1 MQFGFFSLKKL
12 FFLVVLPIIII
23 VSDNQEKNME
33 EQDGFTV
40 FENKTIG
47 RNLALFRKLRERK
60 ALEVA
65 DYIGIGEAAY
75 TKYERGESKIT
86 VDIIQKV
93 AEFLVVDPLQIV
105 AVSPNNFVENVTNSP
120 FAIHGSVQMSS
131 EEQNQMML
139 RLMES
144 VVSMNKDRKGVV

>member
-1 MQFGFFSLKKL
+1 MKYM
-12 FFLVVLPIIII
+12 
-23 VSDNQEKNME
+23 D

-47 RNLALFRKLRERK
+47 RNLALFRKLREKK

-93 AEFLVVDPLQIV
+93 AEFLTVDPLQIV
-105 AVSPNNFVENVTNSP
+105 ATSPNHFVENVTNSP
-120 FAIHGSVQMSS
+120 FAIHGSVQTIN
-131 EEQNQMML
+131 EEQHRTML
-139 RLMES
+139 KLMES
-144 VVSMNKDRKGVV
+144 VVAMNERLMALLESNRTSG

>member
-1 MQFGFFSLKKL
+1 M
-12 FFLVVLPIIII
+12 
-23 VSDNQEKNME
+23 D

-40 FENKTIG
+40 LENRTIG
-47 RNLALFRKLRERK
+47 RNFSLFRKLRDKK
-60 ALEVA
+60 AMEVA

-93 AEFLVVDPLQIV
+93 AEYLSVDPLQIV
-105 AVSPNNFVENVTNSP
+105 SVSPNHFVENVSNP
-120 FAIHGSVQMSS
+120 VFALHGSTQTTS
-131 EEQNQMML
+131 EEQNMLML

-144 VVSMNKDRKGVV
+144 MVSMNERLVSLLDEKKLEK